1 MFVMREAFIDA
12 LKAHRPVR
20 RSPSDLV
27 FPNGFPRA
35 SRLKVDAKRI
45 GVAYKDKQRRFADFH
60 VLRYTWATFMRKKG
74 IADNFAIKQMRH
86 QSIRQTDGYTDEVQ
100 LPIYTD
106 EVQLP
111 IYDSIKNLPG
121 LGGCTQIRARISGA
135 DGQNVTQPVA
145 VSEGT
150 KSDKTLVNDRIC
162 LGLAHWS
169 QEMNWS
175 ERRDENISG
184 YQMFKK
190 SSMAGNLVTGH
201 VSPVTLI
208 CCAKPSTN

>member
-1 MFVMREAFIDA
+1 MFVMRQVFIEA

-20 RSPSDLV
+20 RSPADLV

-45 GVAYKDKQRRFADFH
+45 GVACKDKQGRFADFH
-60 VLRYTWATFMRKKG
+60 ALRYTWATFMRKNG

-100 LPIYTD
+100 LPIY
-106 EVQLP
+106 
-111 IYDSIKNLPG
+111 DSYKNLPG

-135 DGQNVTQPVA
+135 DGQNVTQSVA

-175 ERRDENISG
+175 ERRDENIFE
-184 YQMFKK
+184 YQIFKK
-190 SSMAGNLVTGH
+190 SSMAGNLVTCY
-201 VSPVTLI
+201 VSPVTLR